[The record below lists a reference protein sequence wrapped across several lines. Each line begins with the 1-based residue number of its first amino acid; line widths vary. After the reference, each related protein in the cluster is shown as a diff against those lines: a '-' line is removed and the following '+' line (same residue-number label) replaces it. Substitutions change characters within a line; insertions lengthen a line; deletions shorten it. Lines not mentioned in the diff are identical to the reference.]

1 MSLSLRLF
9 PTYPARPTFGVNTA
23 VQNAGDYILQKK
35 AKRSYCNISLCK
47 QANNVKSQSDLLLL
61 RKSNYLYNKCKSQ
74 FFNTANLNVNL
85 FTKLDLKD
93 VKVIANSSTGVSPT
107 NIETT
112 STDTT
117 STDPSYVTYTIDP
130 CGELFGNTICGVNN
144 YQQFLVYNPPY
155 GSVNGTSNI
164 INYNN
169 TFRCQNYFPNF
180 KNE

>member
-9 PTYPARPTFGVNTA
+9 PTYPANPTFGVNLA

-47 QANNVKSQSDLLLL
+47 QMNKVNSQSDLLLL
-61 RKSNYLYNKCKSQ
+61 RKSNYLYNKCNSQ

-85 FTKLDLKD
+85 YTKLKLNG
-93 VKVIANSSTGVSPT
+93 VKVLANSSTGVSPT
-107 NIETT
+107 KI
-112 STDTT
+112 DPT
-117 STDPSYVTYTIDP
+117 STDPSYITYTIDP

-144 YQQFLVYNPPY
+144 YQNFLVYNPPY
-155 GSVNGTSNI
+155 GSINGTSNI

-169 TFRCQNYFPNF
+169 TFNCPNYYPNF
-180 KNE
+180 KNV